1 MPPTPKQSFIG
12 QFFIQVDGSDLPSE
26 VITALEDAVVEDD
39 VAQPAMFALRFHD
52 PKLQLTDGDQFK
64 LGREVTLGAA
74 APGGQ
79 RKAIMTGEIT
89 ALEPEFNAHT
99 PTLTVRGYDRAHRLY
114 RGRKTRTFL
123 NQTDSDIASQIAREA
138 GLRADVE
145 ATSGQHAYVIQD
157 NQTDM
162 EFLKARAA
170 RIGYSVLVEDRKLRF
185 RKVETSP
192 PTAQQQEWGV
202 SLRSFRVRLTAIAQP
217 NDVQVRS
224 WDPKMKRA
232 VVGKAT
238 RAAKPSQIGDGKTGG
253 EAAQPFGSQATVTI
267 TNQPVRTQGEADHL
281 AQATLDELSGNY
293 LAAEGVCDGD
303 PTLKAGT
310 IVEITGVGSRVGGKY
325 FVTASRHE
333 YTPRD
338 GYTTTFT
345 VNGRQPRN
353 LIASVNGHRQRH
365 TIDGVVIGV
374 VTNINDPDKMGRV
387 KVKFPWLDEGQESD
401 WARLVGAGSG
411 KDRGWM
417 VVPEVDDEVLVAFEH
432 GDISRPYIIGGLWN
446 SKDTVPVTA
455 VDGGKVVHRAF
466 KTRLGHIVEFKDDGG
481 PGYIQIKSAGG
492 HTININDT
500 DKYIRIK
507 SQSHTVVLDDQGKAV
522 KIESGGDVEIKGP
535 GGKLTISSGGVQL
548 TSNSGLTVQAN
559 SMLDVKSSAAL
570 TIQGA
575 MVKIN

>member
-1 MPPTPKQSFIG
+1 MSQTSNIDKIFIK
-12 QFFIQVDGSDLPSE
+12 VDGSDLP
-26 VITALEDAVVEDD
+26 VNVMHTLKDAVVEDD
-39 VAQPAMFALRFHD
+39 IAQPGMFVLRFHD
-52 PKLQLTDGDQFK
+52 PQMALIDGDQFK
-64 LGREVTLGAA
+64 LGREIQVDGADRQ
-74 APGGQ
+74 GK
-79 RKAIMTGEIT
+79 RKPILVGEVT
-89 ALEPEFNAHT
+89 ALEPELDQFD
-99 PTLTVRGYDRAHRLY
+99 PVLIVRGYDRSHRLY

-138 GLRADVE
+138 GLRTDIE
-145 ATSGQHAYVIQD
+145 ATQEQHSYVIQD

-162 EFLKARAA
+162 EFLRARAA
-170 RIGYSVLVEDRKLRF
+170 RIGYSIAVEERKLKF
-185 RKVETSP
+185 RRVEVSP
-192 PTAQQQEWGV
+192 PDAPAQDWGM
-202 SLRSFRVRLTAIAQP
+202 SLKFFRARLTAIAQP

-232 VVGKAT
+232 VVGKASK
-238 RAAKPSQIGDGKTGG
+238 AAKPSQIGDGKTGG

-267 TNQPVRTQGEADHL
+267 TNQPVRTQGEADNL
-281 AQATLDELSGNY
+281 AQATLDELSGGY
-293 LAAEGVCDGD
+293 LTAEGQCQGE
-303 PTLKAGT
+303 PTLRAGT
-310 IVEITGVGSRVGGKY
+310 LVEIKGVGQRLGGKY
-325 FVTASRHE
+325 FVTATRHE
-333 YTPRD
+333 YTAKG
-338 GYTTTFT
+338 GYITTFT

-353 LIASVNGHRQRH
+353 LVASVNGHHQRH

-401 WARLVGAGSG
+401 WARLVGAGGG
-411 KDRGWM
+411 KDRGFM
-417 VVPEVDDEVLVAFEH
+417 IVPEVDDEVLVAFEH

-446 SKDTVPVTA
+446 SKDTVPVQA
-455 VDGGKVVHRAF
+455 VEGGKVVHRAL
-466 KTRLGHIVEFKDDGG
+466 KTRLGHLIEFKDDGG

-507 SQSHTVVLDDQGKAV
+507 SQSHTVLLDDQGKAV
-522 KIESGGDVEIKGP
+522 KIESAGDVEIKGP
-535 GGKLTISSGGVQL
+535 GGKLTITSGGVQL